1 MKNILKFSV
10 VMFLSIILFGCSNDN
25 TEIQDT
31 NQQISKSFDIVGIK
45 IANAAEE
52 NLISN
57 FLSQSD
63 FTNKTSF
70 KTGDIFEVPEV
81 VTYTNLTGKSIV
93 LKYKSENNKTNYE
106 KSLILVVNNE
116 DEIITNYE
124 HEKIDNGNSY
134 TIKTY
139 KENIEWFVAE
149 VDKNTDEIISFNF
162 NSNANMSF
170 WECAEMAVG
179 ACVNDGE
186 CAFICGIIWQYC
198 LGSIGLACAYVSL

>member
-1 MKNILKFSV
+1 M
-10 VMFLSIILFGCSNDN
+10 
-25 TEIQDT
+25 
-31 NQQISKSFDIVGIK
+31 
-45 IANAAEE
+45 
-52 NLISN
+52 
-57 FLSQSD
+57 
-63 FTNKTSF
+63 
-70 KTGDIFEVPEV
+70 
-81 VTYTNLTGKSIV
+81 
-93 LKYKSENNKTNYE
+93 
-106 KSLILVVNNE
+106 
-116 DEIITNYE
+116 
-124 HEKIDNGNSY
+124 NSA